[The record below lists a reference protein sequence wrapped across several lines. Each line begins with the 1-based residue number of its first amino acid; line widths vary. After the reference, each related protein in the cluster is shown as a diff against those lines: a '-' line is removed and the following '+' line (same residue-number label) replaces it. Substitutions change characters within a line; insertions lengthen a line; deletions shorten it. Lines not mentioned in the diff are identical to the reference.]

1 MTVTVNCYT
10 SGDVW
15 VRQEEMIQTLYSI
28 APTTDVIIDTQFEGI
43 SLGAS
48 GILDAINQWVAETG
62 RDPRTIQIGTPNQ
75 FEKIP
80 YQFKDIEGKLSY
92 SFGKHV
98 SYLCDPRLLGSSGK
112 LFGLFM
118 QRYTKDRETIAQDML
133 DYYQHYCLISIQRN
147 NRLAGNNQIWWPAHI
162 YNIGSIDNTDLQ
174 DHYGDNP
181 TANSSLLT
189 FYDQFQIEIVA
200 ETITRGESFFAT
212 EKTVRPIVGCRP
224 FLLYGTVGFLKNLK
238 QAGFRTFSE
247 LWSEDYDQFEGPERW
262 NQIKLTI
269 DLIVRDGYNID
280 LAREIVAYNYHYLSK
295 CTEKK
300 A

>member
-48 GILDAINQWVAETG
+48 GILDAINQW
-62 RDPRTIQIGTPNQ
+62 
-75 FEKIP
+75 
-80 YQFKDIEGKLSY
+80 
-92 SFGKHV
+92 
-98 SYLCDPRLLGSSGK
+98 
-112 LFGLFM
+112 
-118 QRYTKDRETIAQDML
+118 
-133 DYYQHYCLISIQRN
+133 
-147 NRLAGNNQIWWPAHI
+147 
-162 YNIGSIDNTDLQ
+162 
-174 DHYGDNP
+174 
-181 TANSSLLT
+181 
-189 FYDQFQIEIVA
+189 VA